1 MSEHVQQVQGNVN
14 SGPSPFAHIYKNR
27 WRTAIIS
34 SLVINCFLVG
44 GLIWSFTQKPDLEI
58 DSTPVEISV
67 LGDGPALGGP
77 KISAPAPAAVQAPPP
92 LTAQE
97 VADIQN
103 GVPVK
108 QMMEPTVKPQPT
120 PVVPTPGGINSDYAG
135 NAQGGAVGG
144 TAEGSGSG
152 DGTGTDP
159 NGGSGDGGEGTGGS
173 QTVVEPL
180 QFLGDRSLDGY
191 SGTVVIHVVVN
202 ESGRA
207 VEAYVEQSSGDGAY
221 DRAAR
226 ARAKNSAYSPKTVNG
241 QAVVSEG
248 RITFRN

>member
-14 SGPSPFAHIYKNR
+14 SGSSPFAHIYKNR

-44 GLIWSFTQKPDLEI
+44 GLIWSFTQKPDLQI

-97 VADIQN
+97 VEDIQN

-108 QMMEPTVKPQPT
+108 QMMEPTTKPQPT
-120 PVVPTPGGINSDYAG
+120 PVVPTPGGINSDYG
-135 NAQGGAVGG
+135 SGVQGG
-144 TAEGSGSG
+144 TAEGGTG
-152 DGTGTDP
+152 AGGNGTGTDP